1 MIAHINHHKNHITV
15 LSGILITIGFIS
27 GFMGNGSIQDI
38 ALIIATIIASIP
50 IFIKAIQALRMKAF
64 SIDLL
69 VSIAVLGALY
79 IGEYTESSIVTFLF
93 LFGDYLEMRTLE
105 KTRSSLR
112 ELVDMAPQEATILRA
127 NGDTETIPVEEV
139 EEGDRVMIHPGG
151 KVPVDG
157 KIVSGKASI
166 NEAAITG
173 ESVPATKSIDAKVF
187 SGTIVDNGYIE
198 IIAERVG
205 DDTTFA
211 KIIELVEE
219 AQESKSKAEKFLD
232 KFANIYT
239 PIVVVLS
246 IIVYLFTRDL
256 HLAITFLVIACPGAL
271 VIGAPVSNV
280 AGIGNGAKNGVL
292 IKGGEIMDKFSKVDT
307 LVFDKTG
314 TLTKGKPEVTDIH
327 TFNKVDKDTLLK
339 LVAKAETISEHHLGQ
354 TIVKAAQNRGMDFAS
369 MELSD
374 GEAIK
379 GNGIKAVVNNKKMVA
394 GNRKLMKAE
403 NISLSTPVEDYAV
416 TREKAGNS
424 AIFIA
429 VDGNIVGI
437 ISIADQIRDD
447 AKEALAQMRE
457 NGIKKIVMLT
467 GDNKHTAEAVAT
479 ELGLDEFHAELLP
492 ENKVEYVKQLK
503 DSGDIVAMAGDGIN
517 DAPAIATADIG
528 LAMGEGG
535 TDVSMETA
543 DVVLMADKLMQ
554 FSHAYSLSKATTR
567 NMKQNIFIAVGVVA
581 ILLAG
586 VLMGSVHLASG
597 MFIHEAS
604 VLIVI
609 LNAMRLIRFNHKNM
623 QPDEKLAAVPVKA

>member
-1 MIAHINHHKNHITV
+1 MIAQINKHKNHITFI
-15 LSGILITIGFIS
+15 SGLLIALGFIA
-27 GFMGNGSIQDI
+27 GFMGNTNVKDI
-38 ALIIATIIASIP
+38 ALIIATIIASVP

-69 VSIAVLGALY
+69 VSIAVIGALY
-79 IGEYTESSIVTFLF
+79 IGEFTESSIVTFLF

-112 ELVDMAPQEATILRA
+112 ELVDMAPQEATVMRED
-127 NGDTETIPVEEV
+127 GKTETVAVEEV
-139 EEGDRVMIHPGG
+139 EAGDRVVIYPGG

-157 KIVSGKASI
+157 QIISGKASI

-173 ESVPATKSIDAKVF
+173 ESVPASKVVDDKVF
-187 SGTIVDNGYIE
+187 SGTILDSGYIE
-198 IIAERVG
+198 IIAEKVG

-239 PIVVVLS
+239 PAVVVLS
-246 IIVYLFTRDL
+246 ILVYLVTRDL

-327 TFNKVDKDTLLK
+327 TFNHANAGKLLE

-354 TIVKAAQNRGMDFAS
+354 TIVKEAESRGVNLADL
-369 MELSD
+369 ELTD

-379 GNGIKAVVNNKKMVA
+379 GNGITAVVNGQRLVA

-403 NISLSTPVEDYAV
+403 HITILKEAETYAV
-416 TREKAGNS
+416 KREKAGNS

-429 VDGNIVGI
+429 LDGKVAGI

-447 AKEALAQMRE
+447 AKMALAQMRE

-467 GDNKHTAEAVAT
+467 GDNQHTAEAVAT

-503 DSGDIVAMAGDGIN
+503 ESGHIVAMAGDGIN

-554 FSHAYSLSKATTR
+554 FSHAYSLAKVITR

-581 ILLAG
+581 VLLVG

-604 VLIVI
+604 VLAVI
-609 LNAMRLIRFNHKNM
+609 LNAMRLIGFNRNKM
-623 QPDEKLAAVPVKA
+623 KEADELSAVPVRV